1 MINFFNEIKY
11 AYQRVRYGYDERIKW
26 GFSDYFETAIK
37 PLEEFC
43 VEQLSDEEFVRLNP
57 NKAEIFTETLNK
69 IQAYRNADDADYWKH
84 PNTFSILMEYVGKN
98 INYYW
103 D

>member
-1 MINFFNEIKY
+1 MIYNKIKFGF
-11 AYQRVRYGYDERIKW
+11 QRMFRGYSDDIKW
-26 GFSDYFETAIK
+26 GFADYFIQIIK

-43 VEQLSDEEFVRLNP
+43 VEQLSNKEFVELNSE
-57 NKAEIFTETLNK
+57 KAEIFTETLNK
-69 IQAYRNADDADYWKH
+69 IQAYRNAGEEDYWKH

-98 INYYW
+98 IDYYW